1 VDSDEEKLNPAEL
14 VLPLVEEVELATDDV
29 PELGALDDSSLV
41 FDDRLGVDCWLVTG
55 SPIFGNVLK
64 SLPSIFESDLPFSL
78 GVSGGCFGVASVLA
92 VVGWTNVTDIDVD
105 PPKLSPLNELFED
118 GTLAIDLNPSLPPK
132 VDLFELLPPLTL
144 SAIGVNGR
152 FLVNDKLDVKLPP
165 GARVDAGVVG
175 VVAKL
180 FNGLPNKEELKLLST
195 GCRPDTLKADEEDA
209 DLTGLFSSFGG
220 DIFSKSDFCA
230 VFAMGCCNLTASD
243 ALRWLS
249 SAAFCD

>member
-1 VDSDEEKLNPAEL
+1 VDSDDEKLNPTEP
-14 VLPLVEEVELATDDV
+14 VLPLVEEVELAPDDV
-29 PELGALDDSSLV
+29 PELGALDDSSLA

-55 SPIFGNVLK
+55 SLIFANVLK
-64 SLPSIFESDLPFSL
+64 SFPSILESDLSPSL
-78 GVSGGCFGVASVLA
+78 GISGGCFEVASVLA
-92 VVGWTNVTDIDVD
+92 VVGWTNVTEIDVD

-118 GTLAIDLNPSLPPK
+118 GTVAIDLNPSLPPK

-144 SAIGVNGR
+144 SAIGVNGL
-152 FLVNDKLDVKLPP
+152 FLVNDKLDVKFPP
-165 GARVDAGVVG
+165 GVDAEVVG
-175 VVAKL
+175 VVTKL
-180 FNGLPNKEELKLLST
+180 VNGLPNKGELKLLST
-195 GCRPDTLKADEEDA
+195 VCRPDTLKADEDDA

-230 VFAMGCCNLTASD
+230 VFAIGCCNLTASD